1 MEEIHGQE
9 VGSADWILWSLNPE
23 SGLKIGSKSK
33 KAHDATQERTIVV
46 TAIKEQQ
53 IYVDI
58 YSIWVWFC
66 KDVVEDIWECRF
78 TYRPMA
84 NMAKTE
90 QGISVM
96 FLIRWTSQEIW
107 DMEKAEL

>member
-1 MEEIHGQE
+1 M
-9 VGSADWILWSLNPE
+9 
-23 SGLKIGSKSK
+23 
-33 KAHDATQERTIVV
+33 V

-58 YSIWVWFC
+58 YSIRVWFC
-66 KDVVEDIWECRF
+66 EDVVEDIWECRF
-78 TYRPMA
+78 TYRTMA